1 GVEINLLDL
10 SIALSRTVREDM
22 QGIEVLIQR
31 ISEQQVQDILKY
43 AFGLDTTMKLQQ
55 RSWLKNLLSSKDSDQ
70 VNWIGVWA
78 TVARTHHPDTY
89 FEEFAQEPLKDIPF
103 AAQPFRSVLKIEP
116 TYYDGYNYVTRKSEK
131 VYNSDKLS
139 YPFPTYKQ
147 GAESFLYH
155 KDI

>member
-1 GVEINLLDL
+1 IAPAILVQRILDYQAAGVEINLLDL

-116 TYYDGYNYVTRKSEK
+116 
-131 VYNSDKLS
+131 
-139 YPFPTYKQ
+139 
-147 GAESFLYH
+147 
-155 KDI
+155 